1 MSMTSRERVL
11 AAINHQVP
19 DRVPIVLGASNAT
32 SLQMGAY
39 RRLKEQLDLDF
50 PDRYLYEW
58 PELGTAAIDEVVL
71 ERLHSDVRG
80 VQDRHPEAIL
90 HFNADRSP
98 GEPFIDSWGIGQ
110 IELEPGMWF
119 PAIHPLKEA
128 SSIADLDAYSGWP
141 DTDDPTRVAHVAGE
155 ARKLAEEG
163 EYAIMATPWLL
174 FPFERAIQMQ
184 GMETFLLNMIERPDF
199 ARALLGKCASLC
211 KRLMAHFLD
220 NLGEHVDIIKI
231 GDDLGTTAGLLI
243 SPAMYRELLKPVHAD
258 YIAFIKERT
267 NAKVFFH
274 TDGDVF
280 PLLDDFIEIG
290 VDILNPVQPVGA
302 MADFERLNE
311 NYGDE
316 LIFCGGVDTAHVLR
330 SASPDEVQA
339 ETRRVIETLG
349 NGGGF
354 MLSSVH
360 TITHNVPPEN
370 VLAMVDEVVNPT
382 YP

>member
-1 MSMTSRERVL
+1 MNGRERVR
-11 AAINHQVP
+11 AAVSHDP
-19 DRVPIVLGASNAT
+19 ADRVPIILGASNAT
-32 SLQMGAY
+32 SMQMGAY
-39 RRLKEQLDLDF
+39 RKLKDYLGLDRR
-50 PDRYLYEW
+50 DRYLYDW

-80 VQDRHPEAIL
+80 VLDRHPESTLVA
-90 HFNADRSP
+90 NAGRDP

-128 SSIADLDAYSGWP
+128 QSVDDLESYPGWP
-141 DTDDPTRVAHVAGE
+141 DMDDPTRVAHVSEE
-155 ARKLAEEG
+155 ARQLAEAG

-184 GMETFLLNMIERPDF
+184 GMETFLLNMIERPRF
-199 ARALLGKCASLC
+199 VMALLEKCAQLC
-211 KRLMAHFLD
+211 KRLMGHFLVE
-220 NLGEHVDIIKI
+220 LGENVDIIKI

-243 SPAMYRELLKPVHAD
+243 SPKMYREFLKPIHAD
-258 YIAFIKERT
+258 YIDFIKERT
-267 NAKVFFH
+267 NARVFFH

-290 VDILNPVQPVGA
+290 VDILNPIQPVGE
-302 MADFERLNE
+302 MADFQRLQERFGEQLV
-311 NYGDE
+311 
-316 LIFCGGVDTAHVLR
+316 FCGGVDTAHVLR
-330 SASPDEVQA
+330 SASPDEVRA

-349 NGGGF
+349 KDHGF

-360 TITHNVPPEN
+360 TITNNVPPVN
-370 VLAMVDEVVNPT
+370 VLAMVDEANK
-382 YP
+382 